1 MFDIIH
7 ALLPVIGENLND
19 ILVCGIIMVSAIIV
33 AIGLLKPLIFN
44 KIKNKH
50 IRKVALALTN
60 VAACFLTVLVYFL
73 VCGWSFEHYYPAAI
87 ALSVSCIL
95 AYWLYEN
102 TCLRNLIGLIGNMA
116 LRKMLSILTLAA
128 TTDDIKAVEAELK
141 KAGRELKAH
150 TKKQIKEDKDLN
162 GL

>member
-1 MFDIIH
+1 MFDIIQT
-7 ALLPVIGENLND
+7 LLPVIGENLND

-50 IRKVALALTN
+50 IRKVALAITN
-60 VAACFLTVLVYFL
+60 VAACFLTVLGYFL
-73 VCGWSFEHYYPAAI
+73 VCGWSFENYLVCAI
-87 ALSVSCIL
+87 GLSVSCIVT
-95 AYWLYEN
+95 YWLYEN
-102 TCLRNLIGLIGNMA
+102 TCLRNLIELIGNMA

-128 TTDDIKAVEAELK
+128 STDDIKAVEAELK